1 MKPSG
6 AYAFLLAA
14 LSACTPG
21 GMLAAQGGG
30 TAAAATIDVNLTQHA
45 DGYLPDSIDVAV
57 GSTIRFV
64 NSDSFAHT
72 ATLIPG
78 ASGFPAGSP
87 FTTAALTQSGSAVSQ
102 AWSTGSLPA
111 GAGSQ
116 TIAIDAPGTYYF
128 GCFYHYG
135 APMRGTIVAH

>member
-6 AYAFLLAA
+6 ACALLLAA

-21 GMLAAQGGG
+21 GMLGAQSGGG
-30 TAAAATIDVNLTQHA
+30 ATASIDVNLTQHA

-78 ASGFPAGSP
+78 AVGFPSGSP
-87 FTTAALTQSGSAVSQ
+87 FTTSALTQSGSAVSQ
-102 AWSTGSLPA
+102 PWSTGSLAA
-111 GAGSQ
+111 GASSQ
-116 TIAIDAPGTYYF
+116 TLTIDAPGTYYF

>member
-1 MKPSG
+1 MKASG
-6 AYAFLLAA
+6 AYALLLAA

-21 GMLAAQGGG
+21 GMLAAQSGG
-30 TAAAATIDVNLTQHA
+30 AASATIDINLTQHV
-45 DGYLPDSIDVAV
+45 DGYLPDSIDVAA

-78 ASGFPAGSP
+78 ASGFPLGSP
-87 FTTAALTQSGSAVSQ
+87 FTTSALTQSGSALSQ
-102 AWSTGSLPA
+102 PWSTGSLAA
-111 GAGSQ
+111 GASSQ
-116 TIAIDAPGTYYF
+116 TIAVDAPGTYYF